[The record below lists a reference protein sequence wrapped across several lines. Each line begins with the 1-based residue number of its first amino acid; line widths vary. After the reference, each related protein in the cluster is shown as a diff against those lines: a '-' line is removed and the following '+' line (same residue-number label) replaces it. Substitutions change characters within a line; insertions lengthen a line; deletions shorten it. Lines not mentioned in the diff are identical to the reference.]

1 MNVAIISCFD
11 TFLDRQKAL
20 VKLFLDRGDQVTA
33 FLSDFQHV
41 SKSYRTAGLDG
52 FTLVHAVSYRKKF
65 VALAHVF
72 PTMCMPHPS
81 SGNWNRGNGIWFGR
95 LYRPF
100 PGQALCRVQAQ
111 PSPDETCL

>member
-41 SKSYRTAGLDG
+41 SKSYRTA
-52 FTLVHAVSYRKKF
+52 
-65 VALAHVF
+65 
-72 PTMCMPHPS
+72 
-81 SGNWNRGNGIWFGR
+81 
-95 LYRPF
+95 
-100 PGQALCRVQAQ
+100 
-111 PSPDETCL
+111 

>member
-52 FTLVHAVSYRKKF
+52 FTLVHAVSYRKN
-65 VALAHVF
+65 LSLRRMYS
-72 PTMCMPHPS
+72 TMCMPHPS
-81 SGNWNRGNGIWFGR
+81 SGNWNRGNGIRFGR
-95 LYRPF
+95 
-100 PGQALCRVQAQ
+100 
-111 PSPDETCL
+111 